1 MLTIAQQKQKAKVET
16 TMSIQQIVQ
25 DGLETWTRD
34 LRSVCGH
41 FDTELAFNRSLFI
54 GNVSKFSRGGLPL
67 ANLRT
72 NAGLIKRPKANA
84 DHDNDQHCFLVSQ
97 RSGYCQISQNGQ
109 SIQLAPGELLL
120 MDSLGSIEIT
130 PFGLIEHASLSL
142 SRNEVCKQLG
152 NQPRTFG
159 KISSSKACGRML
171 HVLMDQLCKDALD
184 GEGAVGE
191 GEALQCAFVSLLGS
205 AFEQDHDARD
215 DSASLQGSNLRSYVQ
230 KVIDESLTQPGLSP
244 VGLANR
250 LNISVRHLYRLFE
263 EQDDSVCRYIQ
274 RARLKRSADDL
285 TNPFLRSESIT
296 SIAYKWGFTDSA
308 HFSRSFK
315 KQFELSP
322 KDFRSS
328 HLQQVVGAA

>member
-1 MLTIAQQKQKAKVET
+1 MSIHQAAWDGLDHWTT
-16 TMSIQQIVQ
+16 TMQALC
-25 DGLETWTRD
+25 GRFETQ
-34 LRSVCGH
+34 
-41 FDTELAFNRSLFI
+41 LAFNRSLFI

-97 RSGYCQISQNGQ
+97 RSGYCQITQNGQ
-109 SIQLAPGELLL
+109 VIQLAPGDMLL
-120 MDSLGSIEIT
+120 MDSTGSIEIS

-152 NQPRTFG
+152 SASKTFG

-171 HVLMDQLCKDALD
+171 HVLMDQLCR
-184 GEGAVGE
+184 EGLE
-191 GEALQCAFVSLLGS
+191 GQDSIEEAEALQAAFVSLLAS
-205 AFEQDHDARD
+205 AFELHDAPG
-215 DSASLQGSNLRSYVQ
+215 DSAVSLQGSNLRSYVQ

-244 VGLANR
+244 VGLASR

-285 TNPFLRSESIT
+285 TNPFLKSESIT

-322 KDFRSS
+322 KDFRST
-328 HLQQVVGAA
+328 HLQQAVGAA

>member
-1 MLTIAQQKQKAKVET
+1 MSTCQSAQY
-16 TMSIQQIVQ
+16 
-25 DGLETWTRD
+25 GLETWTRD
-34 LRSVCGH
+34 LRAACGH
-41 FDTELAFNRSLFI
+41 FDTELAYNRSLFI
-54 GNVSKFSRGGLPL
+54 GEVSKLSQGNLSM

-72 NAGLIKRPKANA
+72 NAGLIKRDRPNA

-97 RSGYCQISQNGQ
+97 RSGYCQITQNGQ
-109 SIQLAPGELLL
+109 VIHLTPGDMLL
-120 MDSLGSIEIT
+120 MDSIGSIEIS

-142 SRNEVCKQLG
+142 SRNAVCKQLG
-152 NQPRTFG
+152 GGSKTFG

-171 HVLMDQLCKDALD
+171 HVLMDQLCREGLD
-184 GEGAVGE
+184 SQHSIDE
-191 GEALQCAFVSLLGS
+191 GEAVQSAIVSLLGS
-205 AFEQDHDARD
+205 AFEVDDAVADGRV
-215 DSASLQGSNLRSYVQ
+215 ALQGNNLRSYVQ

-244 VGLANR
+244 VGLASR

-285 TNPFLRSESIT
+285 TNPFLKSESIT

-315 KQFELSP
+315 KQFDVCP

-328 HLQQVVGAA
+328 RLQPAVGAASMLKLSIN